1 MPGSLGLPEKLLF
14 QGKFSECADKE
25 DSLRPLQ
32 IAADGWR
39 VEISLPVER
48 PSTNSLPE
56 ILESS

>member
-32 IAADGWR
+32 IAAGGGGG
-39 VEISLPVER
+39 ISLPVER
-48 PSTNSLPE
+48 PSTNSLPK

>member
-32 IAADGWR
+32 IAAGGGG
-39 VEISLPVER
+39 
-48 PSTNSLPE
+48 NKFACGKAKH
-56 ILESS
+56 